1 MALGQPWPSCMRE
14 RRVPPYAASPCTRQ
28 AALLQ
33 LHASSLRRGPPAPGC
48 GGGGGV
54 RAGRAR
60 AAPRRAAATKQAVYV
75 ELSDDA
81 SDPGDADSDFEL
93 SE

>member
-1 MALGQPWPSCMRE
+1 VEEA
-14 RRVPPYAASPCTRQ
+14 AASAP
-28 AALLQ
+28 AA
-33 LHASSLRRGPPAPGC
+33 R
-48 GGGGGV
+48 V
-54 RAGRAR
+54 
-60 AAPRRAAATKQAVYV
+60 PRRAAATKQAVYV